1 MTLAVDQSQEN
12 LIHSEHVR
20 TVFYQFPVAV
30 AAQTLN
36 ASVVAALLWYQTATS
51 RSALLCWLA
60 AVAGLGLLRTFA
72 LLRYRQS
79 SDQLA
84 NWRLWRWVVIG
95 MSSGYG
101 LLWTAAILLFLD
113 PGEPIS
119 LILLVIIP
127 IGLTSGAAATGA
139 AIPASFFSFSLIVVG
154 ALVVALVASGGPLAE
169 SLAGLAIVNLLL
181 NISICFNIHQGLDQA
196 LRLRLENEAMRRE
209 AENKGHVLRAALAEA
224 ERASGA
230 KTRFLAA
237 ASHDLRQPIHALGL
251 AFSALAGRIQ
261 RPENKTLVQR
271 IEETIEIIGE
281 MLDALLNVSKLDSG
295 VVRPVEGAVCVQHLF
310 QRLEEAFCAEAR
322 QRGIRLR
329 FRPSAAWV
337 RSDPAMLEQI
347 LRNLV
352 GNALRYTERGGV
364 LVAGRRRGQGLRLDV
379 WDTGCGIQP
388 EKIASCFAEFHQLH
402 NPQRD
407 RAQGLGLGL
416 AIVQR
421 LARLLD
427 RPLKVC
433 SRPGRGSL
441 FSIEVPRLQ
450 DDQIRSIQ
458 NVNEIGQTAYQEQLP
473 LRILVLD
480 DERIV
485 RQAMQD
491 RLVGWGYLA
500 ISTASLDE
508 ALAVAGEQ
516 PPDLLIVDYRLSG
529 ELTGAD
535 AIEALRRQAGY
546 RIPALLVTGD
556 TGPVGLQ
563 QTSALGYPV
572 LHNPVQPAKLR
583 ATIRVLAGANASPGC

>member
-1 MTLAVDQSQEN
+1 VVSDGHIPQCFAVLAGGGG
-12 LIHSEHVR
+12 R
-20 TVFYQFPVAV
+20 AWT
-30 AAQTLN
+30 AAH
-36 ASVVAALLWYQTATS
+36 
-51 RSALLCWLA
+51 
-60 AVAGLGLLRTFA
+60 LRIAA

-508 ALAVAGEQ
+508 ALAVAGEAAAG
-516 PPDLLIVDYRLSG
+516 PVDRRLPTVRRIDRRRCDRGITSTGGLSYPRPAGHRRHRAGRASANQRTWLSG
-529 ELTGAD
+529 AAQSRAT
-535 AIEALRRQAGY
+535 RQAARYHPGIG
-546 RIPALLVTGD
+546 RRKR
-556 TGPVGLQ
+556 
-563 QTSALGYPV
+563 
-572 LHNPVQPAKLR
+572 QPWILR
-583 ATIRVLAGANASPGC
+583 AYPMVAVPLRNSPAAEQRMPVHFLPYDRAPAQ